1 MVDIS
6 EYGEIKIHKK
16 YTDGGHDVI
25 QFIPKGDSFVERN
38 FNLKSM
44 IKDIS
49 KALTEREIQ
58 RGILIQAS
66 KKFPTPCFIVFDYDL

>member
-25 QFIPKGDSFVERN
+25 EFLPKGYGFWERDS
-38 FNLKSM
+38 NLKTM
-44 IKDIS
+44 IQVIS
-49 KALTEREIQ
+49 DALKSRGIK

-66 KKFPTPCFIVFDYDL
+66 KKFPTPCFIVFDYEL

>member
-6 EYGEIKIHKK
+6 EYGEIKIHKEFTK
-16 YTDGGHDVI
+16 DNHDVI

-44 IKDIS
+44 IEDITN
-49 KALTEREIQ
+49 ALTKREIQ

-66 KKFPTPCFIVFDYDL
+66 KNFPTPCFIVFDYDL